1 MSSQGIPHKNL
12 TDPQLHELKG
22 ASTATLYQLPFANGN
37 GGTEWSAMTFNKMS
51 IDSAAGGIKT
61 VPTITAPIILDDAGM
76 GAITTGVLTDAV
88 AFVQVNKN
96 CKELAEAYNKL
107 VAAYTALKADHDALI
122 AQYNQIAT
130 ALINARIITGDV

>member
-22 ASTATLYQLPFANGN
+22 ASTATLNQLPFANGN

-51 IDSAAGGIKT
+51 IEAAAGGVKS
-61 VPTITAPIILDDAGM
+61 VPTITAPITLDDAGM
-76 GAITTGVLTDAV
+76 GAITTWILTDAV

-96 CKELAEAYNKL
+96 CKELAEAYNGL
-107 VAAYTALKADHDALI
+107 VVAYTALKTDHDALI

-130 ALINARIITGDV
+130 ALKNAGIITGNV